1 MFDTMFT
8 FSVIFETHDLSDYQI
23 LLQMNKIK
31 EYNFCHIYVNY
42 QQMESNTNTL
52 SGFKQTR
59 LDLVKQG

>member
-31 EYNFCHIYVNY
+31 EYNFCHIYVNH
-42 QQMESNTNTL
+42 QQMESNILYLGLN
-52 SGFKQTR
+52 KQ
-59 LDLVKQG
+59 VWI